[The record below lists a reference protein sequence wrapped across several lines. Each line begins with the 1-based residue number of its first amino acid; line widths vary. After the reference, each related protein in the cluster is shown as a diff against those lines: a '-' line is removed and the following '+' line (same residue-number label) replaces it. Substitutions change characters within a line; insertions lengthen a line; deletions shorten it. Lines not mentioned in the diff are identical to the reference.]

1 MGYYSSL
8 RKLIEDDIDCHFFD
22 SIESTS
28 SFLTEIPYSSRTQ
41 FCITREQTKGKGQH
55 GRDWSSQKDGSILF
69 SLRKCFSEDTNLNG
83 LSLVIGMAIIK
94 SIEAECQLSGLKIK
108 WPNDVY
114 FENQKLAGILME
126 NNIHKGLQYLV
137 IGVGVNYQLNHTIN
151 IDTPWTDLSQI
162 VKKLPNFDKLTA
174 SFIKN
179 ILAMSKDFEFNGLT
193 SLLSEW
199 SNYDMLK
206 GVKIRSTES
215 KEFFEGK
222 VDGISEYGALRISSP
237 EGVKEVYSS
246 MHIEYI

>member
-1 MGYYSSL
+1 MNHYSSL
-8 RKLIEDDIDCHFFD
+8 KKLIVDDIEYHSFD

-28 SFLTEIPYSSRTQ
+28 SFLTEIPYSKRTQ
-41 FCITREQTKGKGQH
+41 LCIAREQTKGKGQH
-55 GRDWSSQKDGSILF
+55 GRHWASQKDGSILF
-69 SLRKCFSEDTNLNG
+69 SLRKCFSENTNLNG

-94 SIEAECQLSGLKIK
+94 SIEAECQLRDLKIK

-114 FENQKLAGILME
+114 FGNKKLAGILME
-126 NNIHKGLQYLV
+126 NNIHKGNQYVV
-137 IGVGVNYQLNHTIN
+137 IGVGFNYQLDHKIN

-162 VKKLPNFDKLTA
+162 VKKLPGFDKLTA

-179 ILAMSKDFEFNGLT
+179 ILAMSKDFELNGLS
-193 SLLSEW
+193 SLRPEW

-206 GVKIRSTES
+206 GVKIRLKDSNEVI
-215 KEFFEGK
+215 EGK

-237 EGVKEVYSS
+237 DGVKEVYSS

>member
-8 RKLIEDDIDCHFFD
+8 SKLIEDDIDCHFFE

-28 SFLTEIPYSSRTQ
+28 SFLTEIPYSNRTQ
-41 FCITREQTKGKGQH
+41 LCIAREQTKGKGQH
-55 GRDWSSQKDGSILF
+55 GRDWSSQKDGSVLF

-94 SIEAECQLSGLKIK
+94 SIEAECQLRDLKIK

-114 FENQKLAGILME
+114 FGNKKLAGILME
-126 NNIHKGLQYLV
+126 NNIHKGNQYVV

-179 ILAMSKDFEFNGLT
+179 ILAMSKDFEFNGLA

-199 SNYDMLK
+199 SDYDMLK
-206 GVKIRSTES
+206 GVKIRLKDSNEVV
-215 KEFFEGK
+215 EGK

-237 EGVKEVYSS
+237 DGVKEVYSS

>member
-41 FCITREQTKGKGQH
+41 LCIAREQTKGKGQH

-179 ILAMSKDFEFNGLT
+179 ILAMSKDFEFNGLA
-193 SLLSEW
+193 SLLSDW
-199 SNYDMLK
+199 SDYDMLK